1 MDWLEFSV
9 RIVLTVFFV
18 NVIWA
23 LQSLRAKKKPREG
36 RDGGGPE

>member
-9 RIVLTVFFV
+9 RIVLTVLFV

-23 LQSLRAKKKPREG
+23 LQSLRAKKKSGER
-36 RDGGGPE
+36 RDSSGPQ